1 MADFDLVLVQTID
14 PERVTYPTW
23 IDPALGADPSRIA
36 PRGHVLHRHAR
47 IGVDAGDV
55 LSVEFNAVVGGVQA
69 PADAALGGRLF
80 SWVFSLWPVGA
91 PIPEIASPV
100 DTKTSRARFICRG
113 AYPGHYVMRA
123 KRPSGGSVSFPF
135 DVELDP

>member
-14 PERVTYPTW
+14 PARVTYPPW
-23 IDPALGADPSRIA
+23 VDPSLGADPSRIA
-36 PRGHVLHRHAR
+36 PRGHVLHRYAR
-47 IGVDAGDV
+47 IGVESDDV

-80 SWVFSLWPVGA
+80 GWVFSLWPAGA
-91 PIPEIASPV
+91 PIPEITSPV
-100 DTKTSRARFICRG
+100 AAKTSRASFVCRG
-113 AYPGHYVMRA
+113 AYPGHYVIRA

-135 DVELDP
+135 DVELDS